1 MKGDPRTIWRLAL
14 FAVLFVA
21 LSAVFM
27 GLLRPSDEDIAV
39 SGFTL
44 LTAAVLAGWVMLRLE
59 GLSLGDLGFRL
70 HARAAP
76 QFALGLAGGISLV
89 IAWAALAATGG
100 ALQVALE
107 RPVSGGA
114 GQVAA
119 GALAALWLFASPAAA
134 EEALFRGY
142 PYQLL
147 VRSLGAV
154 PATALAA
161 VAFGLIH
168 LVNPN
173 ATWIGAL
180 NTGLSG
186 LLLSLVYLRSRSLW
200 SATGLHLGW
209 NFAIAF
215 LVDLPV
221 SGYDLV
227 DTPYLSVALRG
238 PSWLGGGSFGPEGGL
253 IATVVLVTACVLA
266 VRTLLGQAPPHARGE
281 SAAVPAPPTST

>member
-1 MKGDPRTIWRLAL
+1 MAL
-14 FAVLFVA
+14 V
-21 LSAVFM
+21 
-27 GLLRPSDEDIAV
+27 RPSDDDITA
-39 SGFTL
+39 SGFSL

-59 GLSLGDLGFRL
+59 GLRPGDLGFRL
-70 HARAAP
+70 HARAASE
-76 QFALGLAGGISLV
+76 FALGLAGGIGLV

-107 RPVSGGA
+107 PPVSGGA
-114 GQVAA
+114 GEVAA
-119 GALAALWLFASPAAA
+119 SALAALWLFASPAAA

-168 LVNPN
+168 LLNPN
-173 ATWIGAL
+173 AAWIGAL
-180 NTGLSG
+180 NTGLAG

-200 SATGLHLGW
+200 SATGVHLGW

-215 LVDLPV
+215 VVDLPV

-227 DTPYLSVALRG
+227 DTPYLATALTG
-238 PSWLGGGSFGPEGGL
+238 PSWLGGGSFGPEGGV
-253 IATVVLVTACVLA
+253 IATFVLVAACVIA
-266 VRTLLGQAPPHARGE
+266 ARTLLGQASQHTRGG
-281 SAAVPAPPTST
+281 SAVDPASSTGT